1 MNAELADWFR
11 LDDQQAPGLFLFLL
25 LPRWDYTCVVHTW
38 LTFMS
43 LALMSFLNPSLTH
56 HPSPYY
62 TPSRQQDF
70 LVLAASLDAACL
82 DSFAFLL

>member
-1 MNAELADWFR
+1 MKAELANWFI

-38 LTFMS
+38 LMFMS
-43 LALMSFLNPSLTH
+43 LALMSFLNPCLTH

-62 TPSRQQDF
+62 TPNRQQAF
-70 LVLAASLDAACL
+70 LVLKAHL
-82 DSFAFLL
+82 DSFAIFDLL